1 MILAI
6 AQYSPFLD
14 SQPYEIILWN
24 SKDMELNKAKPQTL
38 ARNDNYGNW
47 KNQYWIHI
55 NICIFFGFANSVR
68 QGKPSRHDGC
78 H

>member
-1 MILAI
+1 MLAEDVPHRSQPFPSLFSRARGTGCHLLVYELAI

-38 ARNDNYGNW
+38 ARNDNYGN
-47 KNQYWIHI
+47 
-55 NICIFFGFANSVR
+55 
-68 QGKPSRHDGC
+68 
-78 H
+78 